1 MHTNKKS
8 EHQLR
13 DELNRITALQRQWN
27 ALNLAERVSV
37 AKSSPDLSAFFRRDI
52 ESRNDRVTRARVVPA
67 QVR

>member
-1 MHTNKKS
+1 MRTNKKS

-37 AKSSPDLSAFFRRDI
+37 AKSSPDLSAFFRRDNRTP
-52 ESRNDRVTRARVVPA
+52 ER
-67 QVR
+67 